1 MCADRLSSR
10 LACSVRRALL
20 PTLLAVTMAVSVVP
34 AQAHTDGLSEA
45 SALSALPVAMSVTAP
60 VMLLSA
66 GAVLTLVAVQV
77 VADGTIWVLRRA
89 SDGARISVRW
99 STLSVGM
106 ASVAVGT
113 AVTVTAVSA
122 GWILSTAGEVL
133 ALIPHTLGQAL
144 LHHERVI
151 R

>member
-1 MCADRLSSR
+1 MCADRFSSR
-10 LACSVRRALL
+10 LVCGVRRALL
-20 PTLLAVTMAVSVVP
+20 PTLLAVTMAVPVAP
-34 AQAHTDGLSEA
+34 ANAHTDGLSEA

-77 VADGTIWVLRRA
+77 VADGTIWVLQRA
-89 SDGARISVRW
+89 SDGARISVKW

-133 ALIPHTLGQAL
+133 ALIPNALGQAL

>member
-10 LACSVRRALL
+10 LVCGVHRALL
-20 PTLLAVTMAVSVVP
+20 PTLLALTMAVPVAP
-34 AQAHTDGLSEA
+34 AHAHTDGLSEA

-77 VADGTIWVLRRA
+77 VADGTIWVLQRA
-89 SDGARISVRW
+89 SDGARISVKW

-133 ALIPHTLGQAL
+133 ALIPNALGQAL